1 MDRVDESD
9 SPIDQ
14 RDPGGDRFD
23 RRPTSGGNTVI
34 QDYQVSERPAWRS
47 VAQEVLG
54 IGAAAALFPFGIK
67 RSDRRTPRRPDQRT
81 VVLVH
86 GYLANR
92 STLFPVAAYL
102 RLRGVEQ
109 VLSFN
114 YNATAGVEQAA
125 LGLREYLRRHVR
137 GGRIDL
143 VCHSL
148 GGLLARVY
156 IQELGGARRVDRCV
170 TLGTPHRG
178 TYNSYWLN
186 SRVGSELR
194 PDSPLLARLRASRE
208 SAAGVRFLS
217 LVAGSD
223 NLVVPRVFAS
233 HEQEIHIPDLG
244 HVSMLFSPRVLRRV
258 ADYLVTSEA
267 AEARAERSTGY
278 AV

>member
-1 MDRVDESD
+1 MIEDYRVSK
-9 SPIDQ
+9 
-14 RDPGGDRFD
+14 
-23 RRPTSGGNTVI
+23 
-34 QDYQVSERPAWRS
+34 RPAWQS
-47 VAQEVLG
+47 IAQEALG
-54 IGAAAALFPFGIK
+54 VAAAAALFPFGIK
-67 RSDRRTPRRPDQRT
+67 RSRRRTPRQPDQRT

-92 STLFPVAAYL
+92 STLYPAAAYL
-102 RLRGVEQ
+102 RLRGVKQ

-114 YNATAGVEQAA
+114 YRSNSGVEQAA
-125 LGLREYLRRHVR
+125 LALREYLRRHVR

-148 GGLLARVY
+148 GGLVARVY

-194 PDSPLLARLRASRE
+194 PDSPLLSRLHGSRANASN
-208 SAAGVRFLS
+208 VRFLS
-217 LVAGSD
+217 LIAGSD

-233 HEQEIHIPDLG
+233 HEREIHVPELG
-244 HVSMLFSPRVLRRV
+244 HVSMLFSPRVLRVV
-258 ADYLVTSEA
+258 ADYLVTSEV
-267 AEARAERSTGY
+267 ARTEHERSPGC